1 MRVLNPNMDFMTK
14 HGSLSLWG
22 VNSIIGLK
30 TQNSNA
36 FSNINYGSMSTKG
49 DDAVFDWTSL
59 V

>member
-30 TQNSNA
+30 TQNSN
-36 FSNINYGSMSTKG
+36 INYGFVNALAQCLTIS
-49 DDAVFDWTSL
+49 
-59 V
+59 